1 MPDPINPLEV
11 IDPYSRTVVLLTM
24 YFANPDSPISQ
35 RQELATATGFIREI
49 DGRYFLMTARH
60 NLTGCHPETKKPI
73 SSTCAIPNEVEIEGA
88 RHQITVPLYEAPRI
102 QGGPRMLRQAR
113 APEWRLTGQHLPERY
128 AKRIQ
133 IRTDVHSQTGELLGT
148 GKLRGSSK
156 NSRHRN
162 RRPRIGFGYRL
173 RQPKVDN
180 LSRSNTFPR
189 EANHNVARFDVP
201 VNEVLSVDRGQTGGH
216 LLHVHYAGPGC
227 FACRVDRA

>member
-1 MPDPINPLEV
+1 M
-11 IDPYSRTVVLLTM
+11 
-24 YFANPDSPISQ
+24 ISQ
-35 RQELATATGFIREI
+35 DELEAWSILYDRAYNSFELD
-49 DGRYFLMTARH
+49 DGTLAAR
-60 NLTGCHPETKKPI
+60 TK
-73 SSTCAIPNEVEIEGA
+73 
-88 RHQITVPLYEAPRI
+88 
-102 QGGPRMLRQAR
+102 
-113 APEWRLTGQHLPERY
+113 HLPERY